1 MSRAR
6 QDRRVPLAH
15 DLELTVRLARRL
27 ARHLSTL
34 LLLPLEQLLEGLSA
48 VGVWASG
55 GFVHTVA
62 HADELSVDVFHAG
75 SDGVFDGLLDLTF
88 DETGRKGFEGFVEG
102 VVLGVADGELE
113 GVQLHVDI
121 LHLEDGAVG
130 DGRTLASIKREVKQ

>member
-1 MSRAR
+1 MTRPW

-15 DLELTVRLARRL
+15 DLELAVRLARRL
-27 ARHLSTL
+27 ARHIRTL
-34 LLLPLEQLLEGLSA
+34 LLLPLEQLLEGLGA
-48 VGVWASG
+48 VGVWTSG

-75 SDGVFDGLLDLTF
+75 GDSVFDGLLDLTL
-88 DETGRKGFEGFVEG
+88 DETGSKRFKSLVEG
-102 VVLGVADGELE
+102 VVLRVADGELE

-130 DGRTLASIKREVKQ
+130 EERTLASINSKVEQ